1 MPSPKWAMR
10 ILVAVLLAG
19 LFAGL
24 TVMSRSSSHDA
35 FPMYSSRRTGPM
47 GASILY
53 EVLSRSAPTDRNYL
67 PQNQFRPK
75 QATVFYLG
83 ISPVTLAHASG
94 ATLSD
99 YEEIAKAGN
108 RVVLGITSGQV
119 SFGAVVITEDG
130 NPDSQSKDL
139 YNKRWDIRVVVSRNP
154 SDKSITGFDVQPG
167 ANWSRVSEAGV
178 WSRSFGKGSVLLVT
192 NANRLTNEPLAREQE
207 AQELVPLL
215 AGGSHVIVFDESHL
229 GIAESGSIAGLL
241 RRYRLIGLVAGL
253 LVFAALFF
261 WRNAVRFP
269 PAPATEREAET
280 VVVGS
285 GSQDMLAGLLETH
298 IGSDQLIDICVAE
311 WNRVRRNRQI
321 TSGAWKGQNQVA
333 AYRTIAAELH
343 QKGSK
348 P

>member
-1 MPSPKWAMR
+1 MPSPKWAVR
-10 ILVAVLLAG
+10 LLVALLLIG
-19 LFAGL
+19 LFIGL

-53 EVLSRSAPTDRNYL
+53 EVVSRGAPTDRNYL

-83 ISPVTLAHASG
+83 ISPVTLANASG

-108 RVVLGITSGQV
+108 RVVLGITN
-119 SFGAVVITEDG
+119 EDSYL
-130 NPDSQSKDL
+130 DSRPKDL
-139 YNKRWDIRVVVSRNP
+139 YNKRWGVRVVVSRNTANKDIA
-154 SDKSITGFDVQPG
+154 SYDVQPG
-167 ANWSRVSEAGV
+167 PDWSRVSEAGV
-178 WSRSFGKGSVLLVT
+178 WSRNFGRGSVLLVT
-192 NANRLTNEPLAREQE
+192 NAKRLTNEPLVREQE

-215 AGGSHVIVFDESHL
+215 AGASHAIVFDESHL

-253 LVFAALFF
+253 LVLAALFF
-261 WRNAVRFP
+261 WKNAVRFP
-269 PAPATEREAET
+269 PAPAAEREAET
-280 VVVGS
+280 VVVES

-321 TSGAWKGQNQVA
+321 TSGAWKGQDPVA